1 MKCKVYAKAEVRP
14 TEDLDKVIRAL
25 SNLFSYDDIE
35 IGEDYVLVSGEK
47 ESITNL
53 RKDLRERKIR
63 GAARK
68 TMLKGIRG
76 NTTYFNLSKQAAYV
90 GVPNFVED
98 HLSSLGEIEVEI
110 ESDNIEKF
118 VDWIAPEIK
127 PN

>member
-1 MKCKVYAKAEVRP
+1 MNCKIFAKAELNP
-14 TEDLDKVIRAL
+14 TEDIDRVTKAM
-25 SNLFSYDDIE
+25 SNLFDYDDIE

-68 TMLKGIRG
+68 MMLKGIHA
-76 NTTYFNLSKQAAYV
+76 NKIHFKLSKQAALV

-98 HLSSLGEIEVEI
+98 HLSPLGEIDVEI
-110 ESDNIEKF
+110 ETDDPQKF
-118 VDWIAPEIK
+118 IDWMAPEIK
-127 PN
+127 

>member
-1 MKCKVYAKAEVRP
+1 MNCKIYAKSKVNP
-14 TEDLDKVIRAL
+14 TEDIDKVIKAL
-25 SNLFSYDDIE
+25 RNLFDYDDIE

-68 TMLKGIRG
+68 TMLKGIRT
-76 NTTYFNLSKQAAYV
+76 NKTHFILSKQAAYV

-110 ESDNIEKF
+110 EYEDIEKF
-118 VDWIAPEIK
+118 IDWIAPEIK
-127 PN
+127 P